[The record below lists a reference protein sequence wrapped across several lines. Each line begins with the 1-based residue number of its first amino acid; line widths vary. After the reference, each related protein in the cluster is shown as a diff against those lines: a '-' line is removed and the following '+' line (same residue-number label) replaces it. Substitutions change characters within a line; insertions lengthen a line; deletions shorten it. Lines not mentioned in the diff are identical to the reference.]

1 MSGQPAVLQQVWS
14 VSETHRKGR
23 DAAVTA
29 VRIATSRLSG
39 DTRQR
44 CLRFLSDE
52 KNGFSLFSIENDEY
66 IFVLTDELKQ
76 FLNQKGGGVSGKTSS
91 F

>member
-1 MSGQPAVLQQVWS
+1 MFITNSNSFKKTKLYRCDRDTSILLQ
-14 VSETHRKGR
+14 
-23 DAAVTA
+23 
-29 VRIATSRLSG
+29 
-39 DTRQR
+39 
-44 CLRFLSDE
+44 